1 MSGLNPNFVLAGV
14 VAVIALA
21 GGALVAIFLAGGT
34 ETAELARAGLIAAM
48 VAPTVTSLLAL
59 LAGNRAHEQVA
70 TVAEKVNG
78 HDAALATA
86 QARIAELE
94 AQTKAVP

>member
-1 MSGLNPNFVLAGV
+1 MSGLNPNFVLAGA
-14 VAVIALA
+14 VAVIALG

-34 ETAELARAGLIAAM
+34 DSAVLARAGIIAAM
-48 VAPTVTSLLAL
+48 IAPTATSLLAL

-70 TVAEKVNG
+70 TVQEKVNG
-78 HDAALATA
+78 HDAALAAA

-94 AQTKAVP
+94 AQAKPVP